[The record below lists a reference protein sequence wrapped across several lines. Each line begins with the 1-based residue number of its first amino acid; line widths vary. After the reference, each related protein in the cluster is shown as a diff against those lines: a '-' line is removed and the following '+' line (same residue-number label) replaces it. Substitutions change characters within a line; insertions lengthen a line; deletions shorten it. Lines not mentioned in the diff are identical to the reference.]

1 MPRGLRTK
9 MKIGLK
15 PKVEKGI
22 APMVAKMP
30 ISRAMPFQKKLGGIP
45 TIKKTSK
52 KMPY

>member
-1 MPRGLRTK
+1 MPRGLKTK

-22 APMVAKMP
+22 APMVSKMP
-30 ISRAMPFQKKLGGIP
+30 TSRAMPFEKKLGGIP

-52 KMPY
+52 KTPF